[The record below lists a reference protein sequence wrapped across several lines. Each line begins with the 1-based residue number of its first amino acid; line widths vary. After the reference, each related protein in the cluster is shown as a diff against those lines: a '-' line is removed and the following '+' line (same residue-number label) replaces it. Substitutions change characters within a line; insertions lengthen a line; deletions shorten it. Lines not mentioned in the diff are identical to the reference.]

1 MLRGLLAC
9 CSGMGAS
16 FFSSSTSSLPLL
28 SPFFLLSVL
37 VFYKVKEMGEW
48 RGLMYVREDGLMCG
62 ARVCV

>member
-1 MLRGLLAC
+1 
-9 CSGMGAS
+9 MGAS

-37 VFYKVKEMGEW
+37 VFCKVKEMGEW